1 MIRAYLLICLLL
13 ATTTQAVEID
23 CVNHF
28 QRGFAEAGFVAA
40 DAVVDIAVDDGL
52 ALGATAT
59 AILVFDVADP
69 DQPTLLA
76 TWPVPSNALARVTV
90 DRPWAVAVRDDGVIH
105 VLDLTDPAQPIAL
118 PESDPMPM
126 PVAALDLVGQRLGM
140 VVGAQTARLFNLES
154 DAAPSEQWSQPLP
167 GEAVDLVLSTDHVHV
182 VCADEGLLTFTVDSG
197 QLTSTLLY
205 GDLWWQDATL
215 VGDNLLLAETATMW
229 LEDGVDLQPVA
240 VRQLRTVDLDDAAH
254 PQLSGFIDWPGA
266 TEPLQVGTSG
276 LHGMAWDGRNLAALH
291 STATMP
297 TDLIGMLAREQT
309 VLALDGG
316 TDMAALAVANGF
328 RFYHVDSPQKP
339 APRTAFREETYVSGA
354 HQYEAGGHWLMDGHS
369 YHSGAGAYQFFA
381 RSLTLHDLTN
391 DTSTLVFYSQDASM
405 PQATPTPLAVTS
417 GVGPGD
423 DRVYYQLDD
432 DQIWMSPVEDD
443 ASRVALPMTGMFS
456 ASASWV
462 FMVAGDTLYRIN
474 CGDVTAPVIA
484 GTYPLQ
490 GTPSAICSPH
500 GSTVL
505 LGYEDGLVE
514 DYFFAGS
521 TPDLKTYS
529 VNGPVRSLAT
539 DAELILVGTDQ
550 DVQAIH
556 AYVVGYPDKELGD
569 VWHLVDTEY
578 PVLNMVANYRYVY
591 IAQADRGIRIIHAM
605 PSSTHDL
612 GYGGPALARLGS
624 VMVESHSFAL
634 VAMEPNLAQLVTG
647 NCRGIAVPDELPPV
661 VPALTVAPNPFNPKT
676 TVSFVLDRAQVVNLE
691 LFDLRGRRV
700 RVLAAGELPAG
711 YRQLHWDGRD
721 GEGRTCG
728 SGVYLARLRTEDG
741 EAMSKLALVR

>member
-1 MIRAYLLICLLL
+1 MIRATLLICLLL
-13 ATTTQAVEID
+13 ATTAPAVEID

-28 QRGFAEAGFVAA
+28 ELGFAEAGFVAA
-40 DAVVDIAVDDGL
+40 ESVVDIAVDDGL

-76 TWPVPSNALARVTV
+76 TWAVPADAVARIAL
-90 DRPWAVAVRDDGVIH
+90 DGPWAVAVRDDGVIH
-105 VLDLTDPAQPIAL
+105 ALDLTDPAHPIAL
-118 PESDPMPM
+118 PASDPMPV
-126 PVAALDLVGQRLGM
+126 PVVALDLVGQRLGM

-182 VCADEGLLTFTVDSG
+182 VCADEGLLTFTAAGG

-215 VGDNLLLAETATMW
+215 VGGNILLAETATMW
-229 LEDGVDLQPVA
+229 LDDGMNQVPVA
-240 VRQLRTVDLDDAAH
+240 VRQLRSVDLDDPAN
-254 PQLSGFIDWPGA
+254 PQLGGFIDWPGA

-276 LHGMAWDGRNLAALH
+276 LHGLAWDGRNLAALH

-316 TDMAALAVANGF
+316 TDMAAVAVVNGF

-339 APRTAFREETYVSGA
+339 APRLAFREETYAGGA
-354 HQYEAGGHWLMDGHS
+354 HHYEAGGHWLMDGHS
-369 YHSGAGAYQFFA
+369 YHHGTGADQIYA

-391 DTSTLVFYSQDASM
+391 DTSTQVYYSQNVSM
-405 PQATPTPLAVTS
+405 PQSTPTPLAVTS

-432 DQIWMSPVEDD
+432 DQIWLSPVEAE
-443 ASRVALPMTGMFS
+443 ASRVALPVTGMFT

-462 FMVAGDTLYRIN
+462 FMVADDTLYRIN
-474 CGDVTAPVIA
+474 CGDVTAPFIA

-490 GTPSAICSPH
+490 GTPSVIYSPH
-500 GSTVL
+500 GATLL

-521 TPDLKTYS
+521 TPDLKTYT
-529 VNGPVRSLAT
+529 VNGAVRSLAT
-539 DAELILVGTDQ
+539 EAELILVGTDQ

-556 AYVVGYPDKELGD
+556 AYVIGYPDKELGD

-578 PVLNMVANYRYVY
+578 PVLSMVANGRYVY
-591 IAQADRGIRIIHAM
+591 IVQGDRGMRIIHAM
-605 PSSTHDL
+605 PNTTHDL
-612 GYGGPALARLGS
+612 GYGGPAMARLGS

-634 VAMEPNLAQLVTG
+634 VAMEPDLAQLVTG
-647 NCRGIAVPDELPPV
+647 HCRGTAVPDELPQV
-661 VPALTVAPNPFNPKT
+661 APALTVAPNPFNPKT

-711 YRQLHWDGRD
+711 HRQLHWDGRD